1 MFSYEGQSVARCP
14 GWNAKDAGWVMSYP
28 SFRDIVPSSSAVI
41 SVCLYLPRGHL
52 APSRPL
58 PSSWHPLIFRHFSDV
73 CLSLCDLVWLAA
85 FMHVC
90 FWTHPWAAHT
100 CTPFCE
106 ENSSAIPQ
114 WAGTG
119 LFSPLA
125 TGAFIPFLHRCNFN
139 SWSGIT
145 GHMGVLI
152 LTKPLCHFTVLL
164 VTWFSCH
171 LLLFF
176 SF

>member
-14 GWNAKDAGWVMSYP
+14 GWNARDAGWEMSHP

-41 SVCLYLPRGHL
+41 TVCLYLHKGQL
-52 APSRPL
+52 APSGP
-58 PSSWHPLIFRHFSDV
+58 PSQLLATTHLLSLLCDV
-73 CLSLCDLVWLAA
+73 CLPLCDLVWLAA

-90 FWTHPWAAHT
+90 FWTHP

-145 GHMGVLI
+145 GHMGVLL

-164 VTWFSCH
+164 LTWLSCQ